1 MKRTFLRL
9 WSSIFPNFSSRVV
22 LSLISIAL
30 IAVGQGKK

>member
-9 WSSIFPNFSSRVV
+9 WSSIFPNFAGRVV

-30 IAVGQGKK
+30 IAVDQGKK